1 MQAKVI
7 ELRRLLAE
15 RFPPSR
21 PGNGAVRPDVAATG
35 LDGLDDLLGGGLPR
49 GEFTEL
55 IAEGHGTGSGQV
67 LHGWLQHVA
76 AEGQYLA
83 LIDGTD
89 TFDAAVEEPA
99 VLSRLLWV
107 RCRKAGEALQA
118 ADLLL
123 RDRNFPLI
131 ALDLKLNPT
140 AQLRKIPSSVWH
152 RFKRLLEQTHA
163 AVLVVTP
170 APLVSGAACRVRVE
184 SRLGVDALRQ
194 PPAPERLRFTLLRQA
209 GLDTG
214 VARAG

>member
-76 AEGQYLA
+76 RSMNVTSTTA
-83 LIDGTD
+83 GTCW
-89 TFDAAVEEPA
+89 PR
-99 VLSRLLWV
+99 S
-107 RCRKAGEALQA
+107 
-118 ADLLL
+118 
-123 RDRNFPLI
+123 
-131 ALDLKLNPT
+131 T
-140 AQLRKIPSSVWH
+140 AR
-152 RFKRLLEQTHA
+152 T
-163 AVLVVTP
+163 TP
-170 APLVSGAACRVRVE
+170 W
-184 SRLGVDALRQ
+184 
-194 PPAPERLRFTLLRQA
+194 
-209 GLDTG
+209 
-214 VARAG
+214 